1 MGSATPSTRT
11 EEQKG
16 DVDTMA
22 RLDITNLTIT
32 YSSDSRQQTA
42 VDDANL
48 TVERGDLVA
57 LVGESGAGKST
68 LARAVAGIHEPAT
81 IQSGSILLDDR
92 DLTTASTE
100 EWRAIRG
107 SRVGFAFQDPTTAF
121 DPIYTVG
128 EQLVEAIRAGGT
140 PVTGGSLLESV
151 SRRFR
156 RRSFPRHR
164 DRAIALLEEVGIDD
178 PEACL
183 DAYPSELSGGQCQR
197 AFLATALAGEPDIL
211 VADEP
216 ASGLDATTQA
226 RVLALLENLS
236 ETRDL
241 GVLLVTHDL
250 GLASE
255 HCDNISVLADGRT
268 VDSGPVEELLS
279 KPDHTATESLVSAA
293 RRLTLPDRQPV
304 SVDGCGAS
312 PGPRPTTDE
321 TIVSVCGLTKR
332 YPVDDAI
339 VDRLLKDRSYLT
351 ALDDVSI
358 DVRKGETLGVVGSSG
373 SGKSTVVECIAGLT
387 EPTSGDVR
395 IDGRSV
401 GTVSSRDVETLGRVG
416 VVFQQPKSSLNP
428 RWPLR
433 RSIAEPL
440 SRRGWADDR
449 IDERIS
455 ELCSLVEISPSVAA
469 SRPDAVSGGQAQ
481 RAALARAIAD
491 DPEILLLDEPMS
503 ALDATTR
510 AAVVSLLGELQ
521 TSSEGPDAT
530 VVVSHDL
537 GIVGQLTDRIVVL
550 DKGAIV
556 ERGPADE
563 VLSAPEHPGT
573 RALLD
578 AVPNLPAAAETGVL
592 SAGITSDN
600 ASSL

>member
-1 MGSATPSTRT
+1 MLSIRT
-11 EEQKG
+11 GERTG
-16 DVDTMA
+16 DGDTMR
-22 RLDITNLTIT
+22 RLEISDLTIT
-32 YSSDSRQQTA
+32 YRSGNRQRTA
-42 VDDANL
+42 VEDANL

-92 DLTTASTE
+92 GLTGASTE
-100 EWRAIRG
+100 KWREIRG

-121 DPIYTVG
+121 DPVYTLG
-128 EQLVEAIRAGGT
+128 EQLGEAIRAGGT
-140 PVTGGSLLESV
+140 SATDGSLLESA

-156 RRSFPRHR
+156 RRSLPRHR

-226 RVLALLENLS
+226 RVLALLEDLS

-255 HCDNISVLADGRT
+255 HCDHISVLADGRT
-268 VDSGPVEELLS
+268 VDSGPVEELLAD
-279 KPDHTATESLVSAA
+279 PDHTATESLVTAA
-293 RRLTLPDRQPV
+293 RTLTLPDRQPV

-332 YPVDDAI
+332 YPVDDTI
-339 VDRLLKDRSYLT
+339 VDRLLNDRSYLT
-351 ALDDVSI
+351 ALDDVSL
-358 DVRKGETLGVVGSSG
+358 DVRRGETLGVVGPSG
-373 SGKSTVVECIAGLT
+373 SGKSTIVECIAGLT
-387 EPTSGDVR
+387 EPTTGDVR
-395 IDGRSV
+395 IDGRPV
-401 GTVSSRDVETLGRVG
+401 GRVSSRDIELLGRVG

-428 RWPLR
+428 QWSLR

-440 SRRGWADDR
+440 SRRGWAGDR
-449 IDERIS
+449 IDERVS
-455 ELCSLVEISPSVAA
+455 ELCSLVDLSRSVAA

-491 DPEILLLDEPMS
+491 DPDILLLDEPVS

-510 AAVVSLLGELQ
+510 AEVVSLLGALQ
-521 TSSEGPDAT
+521 ASREGASGT

-537 GIVGQLTDRIVVL
+537 GTVGQLADRIVVL
-550 DKGAIV
+550 DDGAIA

-563 VLSAPEHPGT
+563 LLSAPEHPRT

-578 AVPNLPAAAETGVL
+578 AVPNLPAAAETRAL
-592 SAGITSDN
+592 STGIPSRN
-600 ASSL
+600 PL

>member
-1 MGSATPSTRT
+1 MGSATPSIRT

-16 DVDTMA
+16 DADTMA

-32 YSSDSRQQTA
+32 YSSESRQQTA

-92 DLTTASTE
+92 DLTTASNE

-121 DPIYTVG
+121 NPVYTVG
-128 EQLVEAIRAGGT
+128 EQLLEAIRAGGP
-140 PVTGGSLLESV
+140 PVTDESLLDSI

-156 RRSFPRHR
+156 RRTHARHR

-197 AFLATALAGEPDIL
+197 AFLATALAGDPDIL

-226 RVLALLENLS
+226 RVLALLEDLS

-250 GLASE
+250 GLVSE
-255 HCDNISVLADGRT
+255 HCDTISVLTDGRT
-268 VDSGPVEELLS
+268 VDSGPVEELLAD
-279 KPDHTATESLVSAA
+279 PGHTATESLVSAA
-293 RRLTLPDRQPV
+293 RTLTLPNRQRV
-304 SVDGCGAS
+304 SVDGCAPS
-312 PGPRPTTDE
+312 MRPRPTTDE
-321 TIVSVCGLTKR
+321 TIVSVHELTKR
-332 YPVDDAI
+332 YPVDDSL
-339 VDRLLKDRSYLT
+339 VNRLVNDRSSLT
-351 ALDDVSI
+351 ALDDVSL
-358 DVRKGETLGVVGSSG
+358 DVRNGETLGVVGPSG
-373 SGKSTVVECIAGLT
+373 SGKSTIVESIAGLT

-395 IDGRSV
+395 IDGRPV
-401 GTVSSRDVETLGRVG
+401 GTVSSREVETLGRVG

-428 RWPLR
+428 RWSLR

-440 SRRGWADDR
+440 SRRGWAGDR
-449 IDERIS
+449 IDERVS
-455 ELCSLVEISPSVAA
+455 ELCSLVDLPQSVAA
-469 SRPDAVSGGQAQ
+469 SRPEAVSGGQAQ

-491 DPEILLLDEPMS
+491 DPEILLLDEPVS

-510 AAVVSLLGELQ
+510 AAMVSLLGELR
-521 TSSEGPDAT
+521 TGREGANAT

-537 GIVGQLTDRIVVL
+537 GTAGQLADRIVVL
-550 DKGAIV
+550 DEGAIA

-563 VLSAPEHPGT
+563 ILSAPEHPRT

-578 AVPNLPAAAETGVL
+578 AVPDLPATTDTGGPL
-592 SAGITSDN
+592 SGTTSKTHH
-600 ASSL
+600 S

>member
-1 MGSATPSTRT
+1 M
-11 EEQKG
+11 E
-16 DVDTMA
+16 
-22 RLDITNLTIT
+22 RLDITDLTIT
-32 YSSDSRQQTA
+32 YSSERRQQTA
-42 VDDANL
+42 VEDANL

-68 LARAVAGIHEPAT
+68 LARAIAGIHEPAT
-81 IQSGSILLDDR
+81 IQSGSILLDER
-92 DLTTASTE
+92 ELTQASTE

-121 DPIYTVG
+121 NPVYTVG
-128 EQLVEAIRAGGT
+128 DQLEEAIRAGG
-140 PVTGGSLLESV
+140 PPLADGSLLASV

-164 DRAIALLEEVGIDD
+164 ERATALLEEVGIND

-226 RVLALLENLS
+226 RVLALLEDLS

-250 GLASE
+250 GLVSE
-255 HCDNISVLADGRT
+255 HCDDISVLADGRT
-268 VDSGPVEELLS
+268 VDSGPVEELLA
-279 KPDHTATESLVSAA
+279 DTGHAATESLVSAA
-293 RRLTLPDRQPV
+293 RKLTPPDRQRV
-304 SVDGCGAS
+304 SVDGCAPS
-312 PGPRPTTDE
+312 TRPRPTTDE
-321 TIVSVCGLTKR
+321 TVVSVRELTKR
-332 YPVDDAI
+332 YPIDDSL
-339 VDRLLKDRSYLT
+339 VNRLVNDRSSLT
-351 ALDDVSI
+351 ALDDVSL
-358 DVRKGETLGVVGSSG
+358 DVREGETLGVVGQSG
-373 SGKSTVVECIAGLT
+373 SGKSTIVECIAGLT

-395 IDGRSV
+395 INGRPV

-428 RWPLR
+428 RWSLR

-440 SRRGWADDR
+440 SRCGWANDR
-449 IDERIS
+449 IDERVS
-455 ELCSLVEISPSVAA
+455 ELCSLVDLSQSVAA

-491 DPEILLLDEPMS
+491 DPEILLLDEPVS
-503 ALDATTR
+503 ALDAPTR
-510 AAVVSLLGELQ
+510 AAVVSLLEALHASREGA
-521 TSSEGPDAT
+521 TST

-537 GIVGQLTDRIVVL
+537 GTVGQLADRIVVL
-550 DKGAIV
+550 DDGAIV
-556 ERGPADE
+556 ERGPVDE
-563 VLSAPEHPGT
+563 LLSAPEHRRT

-578 AVPNLPAAAETGVL
+578 AVPNLPAAADSGL
-592 SAGITSDN
+592 ST
-600 ASSL
+600 ASSSNNQSIL

>member
-1 MGSATPSTRT
+1 MGSATPSIRT

-16 DVDTMA
+16 DADTMA

-32 YSSDSRQQTA
+32 YSSESRQQTA

-92 DLTTASTE
+92 DLTTASNE

-121 DPIYTVG
+121 NPVYTVG
-128 EQLVEAIRAGGT
+128 EQLLEAIRAGGP
-140 PVTGGSLLESV
+140 PVTDESLLDSI

-156 RRSFPRHR
+156 RRTHARHR

-197 AFLATALAGEPDIL
+197 AFLATALAGDPDIL

-226 RVLALLENLS
+226 RVLALLEDLS

-250 GLASE
+250 GLVSE
-255 HCDNISVLADGRT
+255 HCDTISVLTDGRT
-268 VDSGPVEELLS
+268 VDSGPVEELLAD
-279 KPDHTATESLVSAA
+279 PGHTATESLVSAA
-293 RRLTLPDRQPV
+293 RTLTLPDRQRV
-304 SVDGCGAS
+304 SVDGCAPS
-312 PGPRPTTDE
+312 MRPRPTTDE
-321 TIVSVCGLTKR
+321 TIVSVRELTKR
-332 YPVDDAI
+332 YLVDDSL
-339 VDRLLKDRSYLT
+339 VNRLVNDRSSLT
-351 ALDDVSI
+351 ALDDVSL
-358 DVRKGETLGVVGSSG
+358 DVRNGETLGVVGPSG
-373 SGKSTVVECIAGLT
+373 SGKSTIVESIAGLT

-395 IDGRSV
+395 IDGRPV
-401 GTVSSRDVETLGRVG
+401 GTVSSREVETLGRVG

-428 RWPLR
+428 RWSLR

-440 SRRGWADDR
+440 SRRGWAGDR
-449 IDERIS
+449 IDERVS
-455 ELCSLVEISPSVAA
+455 ELCSLVDLPQSVAA
-469 SRPDAVSGGQAQ
+469 SRPEAVSGGQAQ

-491 DPEILLLDEPMS
+491 DPEILLLDEPVS

-510 AAVVSLLGELQ
+510 AAMVSR
-521 TSSEGPDAT
+521 SEERR
-530 VVVSHDL
+530 
-537 GIVGQLTDRIVVL
+537 VGKECRL
-550 DKGAIV
+550 
-556 ERGPADE
+556 
-563 VLSAPEHPGT
+563 
-573 RALLD
+573 
-578 AVPNLPAAAETGVL
+578 
-592 SAGITSDN
+592 
-600 ASSL
+600 

>member
-1 MGSATPSTRT
+1 
-11 EEQKG
+11 
-16 DVDTMA
+16 MA
-22 RLDITNLTIT
+22 RLDITNLTLT
-32 YSSDSRQQTA
+32 YSSESRHQTA

-81 IQSGSILLDDR
+81 IQSGSILLDGR
-92 DLTTASTE
+92 DLTTVSTE
-100 EWRAIRG
+100 GWRAIRG

-121 DPIYTVG
+121 DPVYTVG
-128 EQLVEAIRAGGT
+128 EQLVEAIRAGSSQAT
-140 PVTGGSLLESV
+140 DGSLLNSV

-156 RRSFPRHR
+156 RHSLRRHR
-164 DRAIALLEEVGIDD
+164 NRAIELLEEVGLGD

-226 RVLALLENLS
+226 RVLGLLEDLS

-255 HCDNISVLADGRT
+255 HCDNICVLADGRT

-279 KPDHTATESLVSAA
+279 KPDHTATKSLVSAA
-293 RRLTLPDRQPV
+293 RALTHPDRQMV

-312 PGPRPTTDE
+312 PAPQPTTDE

-332 YPVDDAI
+332 YPVDDSF
-339 VDRLLKDRSYLT
+339 VDRLLNDRSYLT
-351 ALDDVSI
+351 ALRDVSI
-358 DVRKGETLGVVGSSG
+358 DVRKGETLGVVGPSG
-373 SGKSTVVECIAGLT
+373 SGKSTVIECIAGLT

-440 SRRGWADDR
+440 SRRGWAGDR
-449 IDERIS
+449 IDERVS
-455 ELCSLVEISPSVAA
+455 ELCSLVSLSQSVAV

-491 DPEILLLDEPMS
+491 NPEVLLLDEPVS
-503 ALDATTR
+503 ALDVTTR
-510 AAVVSLLGELQ
+510 AEVVSLLEQLR
-521 TSSEGPDAT
+521 TSSEGPDTT

-537 GIVGQLTDRIVVL
+537 GIVGQLADRIAVL
-550 DKGAIV
+550 DGGAIV

-563 VLSAPEHPGT
+563 VLSAPEHPRT

-578 AVPNLPAAAETGVL
+578 AVPEIPTASDTSAL
-592 SAGITSDN
+592 SAGVTYRDQSKPK
-600 ASSL
+600 